1 MEIAGQNLVTV
12 PGDALSENNSSVL
25 TAKIEAVQEE
35 INSAR
40 VRAAS
45 QMMAIASAIESSTDL
60 RSQFSLGSGTLSELN
75 FSSESAYLARRQIQH
90 DIATAMLAQA
100 NLGQSHLISLLAE

>member
-1 MEIAGQNLVTV
+1 MEVAGAPNDY
-12 PGDALSENNSSVL
+12 PSDAITESNSSIL
-25 TAKIEAVQEE
+25 TSKIEAVQQE

-40 VRAAS
+40 SKAAS
-45 QMMAIASAIESSTDL
+45 QLLAISSAIESSTDL
-60 RSQFSLGSGTLSELN
+60 RSQFSLGSGTLTDLN

-100 NLGQSHLISLLAE
+100 NLGQTHLISLLTQ